1 MSRVQLALN
10 VADLEQSVNFYSK
23 LLGVAPHKRREG
35 YANFAVQDP
44 PLKMVLIENPDA
56 AGTINHL
63 GVEVADPNEVR
74 VAIDRLN
81 AQDLATREEIATV
94 CCYAQQDKVWV
105 DDPEGTSWEVYTVTD
120 DDPAS
125 VTVDGCCTPTTL
137 TLAETPTACC

>member
-137 TLAETPTACC
+137 SLAETPTACC

>member
-10 VADLEQSVNFYSK
+10 VADLEQSVDFYSK

-137 TLAETPTACC
+137 SLAETPTACC